1 MKEFKV
7 GKLHVKILKDR
18 PELGKVGAADA
29 AEAIL
34 KVIAEK
40 GNVNII
46 FASAPSQNEF
56 LYELAND
63 PRIDWN
69 KVHAFN
75 MDEYVGIDPEHP
87 AGFGKFLRD
96 RIYDKVRPGKVE
108 LMNTLAEDPQAE
120 CDRYAALLKEYPAD
134 ICFYGIGES
143 CHLAFNDPKD
153 ADFNDPKTVKLVQME
168 FTSIQQQVND
178 GCFEKIEEVPRQAY
192 TLTIPT
198 LMRVP
203 VMFGMVPGKTKVH
216 SIYRTLT
223 EEISTKCP
231 STALR
236 EHDNA
241 WLYIDEDSAAELS
254 TEMIEG

>member
-7 GKLHVKILKDR
+7 GKLNVKLLKDR
-18 PELGKVGAADA
+18 PELGKVSAADA

-56 LYELAND
+56 LIELGKD
-63 PRIDWN
+63 ERINWS

-87 AGFGKFLRD
+87 AGFGKFLRTM
-96 RIYDKVRPGKVE
+96 IYDKVKPGKVE
-108 LMNTLAEDPQAE
+108 LFNTLAEDPQAE
-120 CDRYAALLKEYPAD
+120 CDRYAALLNEYPAD
-134 ICFYGIGES
+134 IVFYGIGES

-153 ADFNDPKTVKLVQME
+153 ADFNDPYAVKLVYME
-168 FTSIQQQVND
+168 QTSIQQQVND
-178 GCFEKIEEVPRQAY
+178 GCFEKIEDVPRQAY

-223 EEISTKCP
+223 EDISTACP

-241 WLYIDEDSAAELS
+241 WLYIDEDSAAELN
-254 TEMIEG
+254 I

>member
-1 MKEFKV
+1 MKELKI
-7 GKLHVKILKDR
+7 GKLNVKILKDR

-40 GNVNII
+40 GKVNII

-56 LYELAND
+56 LIELGND
-63 PRIDWN
+63 PRIDWS

-87 AGFGKFLRD
+87 AGFGKFLRNM
-96 RIYDKVRPGKVE
+96 IYDKVKPGQVE
-108 LMNTLAEDPQAE
+108 LFNTQAEDPQAE
-120 CDRYAALLKEYPAD
+120 CDRYAALLKQYPAD
-134 ICFYGIGES
+134 IVFYGIGES

-153 ADFNDPKTVKLVQME
+153 ADFNDPVDVKLVRME
-168 FTSIQQQVND
+168 QTSIQQQVND
-178 GCFEKIEEVPRQAY
+178 KCFDRIEDVPRQAF
-192 TLTIPT
+192 TLTIPV
-198 LMRVP
+198 LMKAP

-223 EEISTKCP
+223 EEISTACP
-231 STALR
+231 STVLR

-241 WLYIDEDSAAELS
+241 WLYIDEDSAAELKF
-254 TEMIEG
+254 